1 MVPRKNISMLISK
14 KNEVY
19 VKLNE
24 LEQSAAAELNDFF
37 TFEVPGFKYMPAYR
51 SKQWDGKI
59 RLYNIITGEIYL
71 GLLPYIE
78 EFLNARSIEFKLE
91 KGVRRNRAMLEIWS
105 KDLYK
110 DLNQLSTGDELKL
123 EIINWMQSSML
134 WLQIALFL
142 FLLLLLVSH

>member
-59 RLYNIITGEIYL
+59 RLYNIIQFNYNK
-71 GLLPYIE
+71 
-78 EFLNARSIEFKLE
+78 F
-91 KGVRRNRAMLEIWS
+91 
-105 KDLYK
+105 
-110 DLNQLSTGDELKL
+110 
-123 EIINWMQSSML
+123 
-134 WLQIALFL
+134 
-142 FLLLLLVSH
+142 